1 MQVDD
6 NNIRRV
12 TFAQT
17 VPQCPP
23 SDSGEALAIQLT
35 GPKRDDFLT
44 PIEQD
49 EILSIRPQ
57 PDEQE
62 LLEEEA
68 LWFDPIDDGET
79 NEPIGH
85 APRSEGPFLPCRKP
99 DTTDTSP
106 RLATAVPASSVPT
119 WTISAPEIERAIRT
133 LIIRLKRTPTDA
145 EIAKGLNL
153 SVVHY
158 HEALMLL
165 KDLKSAIAMRDFSPK
180 ESARGSDMIWVGGG
194 LDSASF
200 WCLRWEILKLFRN
213 AVRMLPERERLV
225 MALSHCDNLSDM
237 EILVALDISESTLTR
252 LSASAYLHLRARLFG
267 SYQTD
272 HYSSDI
278 RPADAGCSC
287 SDTQS
292 GPEAN
297 IYVSASQS
305 GWLPTGQAPKVPE
318 NDLEWVKLNFGEAMS
333 IGEVEGAAIVE
344 TYLRGTTPRGPMPQ
358 TTQKTKTQKT

>member
-17 VPQCPP
+17 VPQCHP

-35 GPKRDDFLT
+35 GPKCDDSLT
-44 PIEQD
+44 PNEQD
-49 EILSIRPQ
+49 EILSIRRQ
-57 PDEQE
+57 TGERK

-79 NEPIGH
+79 NERIGH
-85 APRSEGPFLPCRKP
+85 APRREGPFFPFRKP
-99 DTTDTSP
+99 DTTDTTP
-106 RLATAVPASSVPT
+106 RLAAAVPASSVPT

-145 EIAKGLNL
+145 EIAKELNF

-165 KDLKSAIAMRDFSPK
+165 KDLRSAIVMRDFSPK
-180 ESARGSDMIWVGGG
+180 ESACGSDMIWVGGG
-194 LDSASF
+194 LDSAIF
-200 WCLRWEILKLFRN
+200 CCLRWEMLKLFRN
-213 AVRMLPERERLV
+213 AVRLLPERERLV
-225 MALSHCDNLSDM
+225 MALSYCDTLSDI
-237 EILVALDISESTLTR
+237 EILLTLDIAESTLTR

-278 RPADAGCSC
+278 RPADGCTC
-287 SDTQS
+287 SNTQS

-305 GWLPTGQAPKVPE
+305 GWLPTGDSWESFGPDVTYRHFARTWLLLDE
-318 NDLEWVKLNFGEAMS
+318 DGELKLVQRKEHFDIQLNECRWKGDS
-333 IGEVEGAAIVE
+333 
-344 TYLRGTTPRGPMPQ
+344 
-358 TTQKTKTQKT
+358 